1 MKGCSFTGHR
11 KIDRLHVGKINE
23 LIDRAIAYAYSKGC
37 RKFYVGGALG
47 FDTIAAKQIIL
58 FRMSHPD
65 TELHVVVP
73 CRNQSDGWSYSQ
85 VATYEYI
92 LGRADS
98 VEYLSEEY
106 TDGCMRERNQRLVD
120 LSDILIAY
128 VSRYS
133 SGAAQT
139 VRMAEKAGKTVYNLY
154 PSLQASAFD
163 KKI

>member
-1 MKGCSFTGHR
+1 MQKS
-11 KIDRLHVGKINE
+11 E
-23 LIDRAIAYAYSKGC
+23 
-37 RKFYVGGALG
+37 
-47 FDTIAAKQIIL
+47 
-58 FRMSHPD
+58 
-65 TELHVVVP
+65 
-73 CRNQSDGWSYSQ
+73 YSQ